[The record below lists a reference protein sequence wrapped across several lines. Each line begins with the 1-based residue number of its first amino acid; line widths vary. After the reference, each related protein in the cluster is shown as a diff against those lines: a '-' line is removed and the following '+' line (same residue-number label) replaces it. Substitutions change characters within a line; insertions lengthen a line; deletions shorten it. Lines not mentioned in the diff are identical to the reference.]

1 MLRGI
6 VFCAR
11 INISLFKKS
20 TMATK
25 EKAQA
30 SHSKQLDATIER
42 VDEHVKKESLT
53 GISVSISSWID
64 TLSEYKELKGIAS
77 DLEKLKDAISEKDG
91 ASIVKLMTK
100 LGEDTTKA
108 AEGAEDGESQKI
120 KMLGKTLTTA
130 AKAIS
135 KFA

>member
-6 VFCAR
+6 VFCAG
-11 INISLFKKS
+11 INISSFKKS
-20 TMATK
+20 TMATT
-25 EKAQA
+25 EKTQT

-42 VDEHVKKESLT
+42 VEEHVKKESLT
-53 GISVSISSWID
+53 GISVSISSWIT
-64 TLSEYKELKGIAS
+64 TLSEYKELEGIAS
-77 DLEKLKDAISEKDG
+77 DLEKLKEAISEKDG

-120 KMLGKTLTTA
+120 KMLGKTLSTA